1 MWVKYLAYGLYYGKN
16 LLIFAICRFPHI
28 NHLCFFFPEHKIL
41 ILVSIF
47 VSTLFSFCC
56 LGIFNGYSISNDVI
70 LGVCILKICQAK
82 FSKLIFNEVLS
93 YEVLD
98 ILLPKFYIYLKR
110 LPIILYK
117 RTWTRYYQNNML
129 VSFNTYMCWRIYF
142 YRTCISVYQLCRT
155 WSSLFHSMMTDGKNF
170 FLKKCV

>member
-1 MWVKYLAYGLYYGKN
+1 MPFSTYKSFV
-16 LLIFAICRFPHI
+16 
-28 NHLCFFFPEHKIL
+28 FFFPEHKIL

-47 VSTLFSFCC
+47 VSTLVSTCC
-56 LGIFNGYSISNDVI
+56 LGIFNGYCISNDVI
-70 LGVCILKICQAK
+70 LEVCILKIWQAK

-117 RTWTRYYQNNML
+117 RT
-129 VSFNTYMCWRIYF
+129 
-142 YRTCISVYQLCRT
+142 
-155 WSSLFHSMMTDGKNF
+155 
-170 FLKKCV
+170 